1 MKSIFTVL
9 LLLMCGQIVS
19 AQDTVKVIPK
29 QEPIKKTDN
38 YTVQYLIILNEKGE
52 VLLQRNKAGWH
63 TLGIRSNENQSVKE
77 ALDSLARSIGLIIHT
92 VKLAGL
98 YTYKFEGLPDHKE
111 VSFRTH
117 FTARLKSGKLI
128 QPNDVDRE
136 YRWTSTKEAM
146 EKITFES
153 LKLETS
159 QILKSP
165 KTIWGGSFLI
175 IWKDD
180 KFMGSRVL
188 EEPYSLSN

>member
-1 MKSIFTVL
+1 MKSIFAAL
-9 LLLMCGQIVS
+9 LLLMCGQTVS
-19 AQDTVKVIPK
+19 GQDTVKVIPK

-38 YTVQYLIILNEKGE
+38 YTVLYLIILNENGE
-52 VLLQRNKAGWH
+52 VLLQKNRAGWH
-63 TLGIRSNENQSVKE
+63 TLGIRSNENQSVRE
-77 ALDSLARSIGLIIHT
+77 ALDSLANSIGLTIQS

-117 FTARLKSGKLI
+117 FTAKFKSGKLI

-136 YRWTSTKEAM
+136 YRWTSIKEAM

-153 LKLETS
+153 LRLETS
-159 QILKSP
+159 QILKNP
-165 KTIWGGSFLI
+165 ETIWGGSFLI

-180 KFMGSRVL
+180 KFIGSRVL
-188 EEPYSLSN
+188 EEPYSL

>member
-1 MKSIFTVL
+1 MKSIFAAL
-9 LLLMCGQIVS
+9 LLLMCGQTVS
-19 AQDTVKVIPK
+19 GQDTVKVIPK

-38 YTVQYLIILNEKGE
+38 YTVLYLIILNENGE
-52 VLLQRNKAGWH
+52 VLLQKNRAGWH
-63 TLGIRSNENQSVKE
+63 TLGVRSNENQSVRE
-77 ALDSLARSIGLIIHT
+77 ALDSLANSIGLTIQS

-117 FTARLKSGKLI
+117 FTAKFKSGKLI

-136 YRWTSTKEAM
+136 YRWTSIKEAM

-153 LKLETS
+153 LRLETS
-159 QILKSP
+159 QILKNP
-165 KTIWGGSFLI
+165 ETIWGGSFLI

-180 KFMGSRVL
+180 KFIGSRVL
-188 EEPYSLSN
+188 EEPYSL

>member
-1 MKSIFTVL
+1 MKNIFAVL

-52 VLLQRNKAGWH
+52 VLLQRNKLGWH
-63 TLGIRSNENQSVKE
+63 TLALRSNENQSVKE
-77 ALDSLARSIGLIIHT
+77 ALDSLASSIGLIIHT

-98 YTYKFEGLPDHKE
+98 YTYKFEGLADHME

-180 KFMGSRVL
+180 KFIGSRVL

>member
-1 MKSIFTVL
+1 M
-9 LLLMCGQIVS
+9 
-19 AQDTVKVIPK
+19 
-29 QEPIKKTDN
+29 
-38 YTVQYLIILNEKGE
+38 
-52 VLLQRNKAGWH
+52 
-63 TLGIRSNENQSVKE
+63 
-77 ALDSLARSIGLIIHT
+77 
-92 VKLAGL
+92 KLAGL

-117 FTARLKSGKLI
+117 FTARLKNGKLI
-128 QPNDVDRE
+128 QPNDVERE

-153 LKLETS
+153 LRLETS
-159 QILKSP
+159 QILKNP

-180 KFMGSRVL
+180 KFIGSRVL